1 MYAEDLRPYRPGYN
15 PAFVH
20 AVTAKQL
27 PSERKVVKDEPDA
40 SLAEA
45 ELASIAERLSLPFW
59 VQDIIRDVAA
69 EYGVLPSELMG
80 RSTKT
85 LPACARRKAMYE
97 VKKCTPILSSAQ
109 IGHLFERTT
118 MTVLVGIA
126 SYAAEYGLPSPYDVD
141 IEGRR
146 FRRNRRNRTRHDKA
160 EVVS

>member
-1 MYAEDLRPYRPGYN
+1 MYAEDIRPYRPGYN

-20 AVTAKQL
+20 AVMAKQ
-27 PSERKVVKDEPDA
+27 PIPEKRVVEDEPDA
-40 SLAEA
+40 SLAES

-59 VQDIIRDVAA
+59 VRDIIRDVAA

-109 IGHLFERTT
+109 IGYLFERTS
-118 MTVLVGIA
+118 MTVLVAIA
-126 SYAAEYGLPSPYDVD
+126 AYAAEYGLPTPYDID

-146 FRRNRRNRTRHDKA
+146 FRRNRRNRTRHKPA
-160 EVVS
+160 SA